1 MSLWHAPRVDGD
13 IDTAR
18 PGRAPGNSP
27 CALPRCP
34 YAVRGIDDDAVRA
47 CPGFRPAPLPFHGVG
62 AGESIRPGETCAHLD
77 VQASPRG
84 YVSACTH
91 PGGLPDGATELA
103 GRLPRKLRA
112 HPVR

>member
-1 MSLWHAPRVDGD
+1 MKQKFVFAVAIAASLLGAV
-13 IDTAR
+13 
-18 PGRAPGNSP
+18 N
-27 CALPRCP
+27 
-34 YAVRGIDDDAVRA
+34 VRGIDDDAVRA

-91 PGGLPDGATELA
+91 PGGLPDGAAELA